1 MISILDIKKKNENFH
16 ARYDAKL
23 RTYEY
28 LIVNRLGTLSI
39 NHNKA
44 WHVKKKID
52 LKLMKKGALMLKG
65 THDFSTFRASSC
77 SAKTPIK
84 KIRKI
89 KISKNKDFIRIK
101 ITSKSFLQNQ
111 VRSIVG
117 CLKYLSTHQW
127 SLTDFKTAFQSK
139 KRDNCAPPAPAQGL
153 YLSNIEY

>member
-1 MISILDIKKKNENFH
+1 MLSLSLLILNKDKVDTKKNFISVNFFLKKNDLNFRYKKNENFH

-52 LKLMKKGALMLKG
+52 LKLMKKALMLKELM
-65 THDFSTFRASSC
+65 TFLHFELPLVRQ
-77 SAKTPIK
+77 KLQLK
-84 KIRKI
+84 NKKI

-101 ITSKSFLQNQ
+101 ITQN
-111 VRSIVG
+111 RFYKI
-117 CLKYLSTHQW
+117 
-127 SLTDFKTAFQSK
+127 
-139 KRDNCAPPAPAQGL
+139 R
-153 YLSNIEY
+153 